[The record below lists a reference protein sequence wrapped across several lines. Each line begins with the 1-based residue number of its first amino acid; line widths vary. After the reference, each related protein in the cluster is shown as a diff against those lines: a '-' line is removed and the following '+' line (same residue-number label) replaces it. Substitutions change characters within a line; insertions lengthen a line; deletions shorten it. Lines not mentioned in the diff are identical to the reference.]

1 MKQTHKSHGRLK
13 AIGIGIATLV
23 AGIGLIV
30 LSVKIAPA
38 PKKTETAPPAAAT
51 ATSSAPAATQPAR
64 ESNEERR
71 SRASAQN
78 MSNVVFMFGMI
89 GLGVSVICAGWVVYD
104 IRRSRPAWMTQTK
117 YPRKR

>member
-1 MKQTHKSHGRLK
+1 MKHAHTSHGRLK

-23 AGIGLIV
+23 AGIGLII

-38 PKKTETAPPAAAT
+38 PKKTETTPPA
-51 ATSSAPAATQPAR
+51 ATSSAPTATQPAR

-89 GLGVSVICAGWVVYD
+89 SLGVSVICAGWVVYD